1 MIMKKIT
8 LLLIGILSAL
18 NINAEVYE
26 GSCGNNVSYSLDT
39 STGVIV
45 ITGTGEMSN
54 YTTDPTPNA
63 PWYYLRSYIK
73 SVEVSNGVTT
83 IGKRA
88 FYGCSGLT
96 SVTIPNSVTSIGS
109 GAFQSCSGL
118 TSITI
123 PNSVTSIG
131 SEAFLY
137 CSGLT
142 SITIPN
148 SVTSIGS
155 YAFRYCSG
163 LTSVNIPNSVT
174 SIGESAFQECSN
186 LTEISLSDKLSTIGT
201 GVFVRCTRLESV
213 TIPKSV
219 TSIGYNAFAG
229 CTNLKSVIISE
240 GLLEIQDM
248 AFYGCTSLKSIIL
261 PNSLNKLSSSVFSG
275 CSSLESLNFPPKVRT
290 ISSAQSFNNCLNLKT
305 IIIEDSPDTLFFEVF
320 SRSDSNPKWFPDSP
334 LDSLYIGRNIKYE
347 FYESGYRYYSPF
359 REFETLRAVKFGDNV
374 SYLSDN
380 YLKGCKNLKSV
391 YLSKNISSIGNYAF
405 YGCNNLQ
412 SIEFG
417 SKLET
422 IGIDAFAECNSLK
435 KIVIPSN
442 VTSIG
447 ACAFRVGNLSELIIE
462 EGEKDINLIRGG
474 AMGDYMFSGSSI
486 DSVFWGRNGAAINYK
501 NIKHLEIGNISN
513 FKKVGS
519 PSYETKGCDTIK
531 VLSIKT
537 SSDTLHFVVEQ
548 YSWQRKYTLPFN
560 HIHIDSIYWDR
571 IIDIYDP
578 YNTGRTFY
586 PLEGVNSSFKLTIGN
601 NITSISNNMFAECN
615 ISSILIP
622 KNIKKIG
629 STSFKNCYTLSEL
642 IFEDS
647 PNPIDFEEGN
657 NFLGC
662 QLRNVYIG
670 RNMNFSTNSPF
681 NGNKE
686 GIQKLTFGNSVSE
699 IPNNAFN
706 GLKNVK
712 DLTLPQ
718 NLKTIGSMAFYGC
731 NGLAELTI
739 PGSVT
744 EIGRQAF
751 DLCNNLKTLRLDDG
765 KELLKFTAEPNY
777 LNNAFQNSP
786 LEEVYIGRNF
796 SFNNSSPLAIFGTM
810 KSLTFGEEVLSIQAR
825 SFIGCPNLKDVTS
838 YSKVVPT
845 TNDIVFTPSYQTNA
859 TLHVPYALYDEYKVA
874 NVWKDFGTIVNFEG
888 LYNLV
893 YNVDGEEYKKYIVEQ
908 GTSIT
913 PEAEPTKEGYIFSG
927 WSEIPTTMPAKDVVV
942 TGTFTIDT
950 TGIDDIYSDDDNKEY
965 YTIDGVRIAQP
976 KKGFNIVKMSDGSI
990 KKIFIK

>member
-1 MIMKKIT
+1 M
-8 LLLIGILSAL
+8 
-18 NINAEVYE
+18 
-26 GSCGNNVSYSLDT
+26 
-39 STGVIV
+39 
-45 ITGTGEMSN
+45 
-54 YTTDPTPNA
+54 
-63 PWYYLRSYIK
+63 
-73 SVEVSNGVTT
+73 
-83 IGKRA
+83 
-88 FYGCSGLT
+88 
-96 SVTIPNSVTSIGS
+96 
-109 GAFQSCSGL
+109 
-118 TSITI
+118 
-123 PNSVTSIG
+123 
-131 SEAFLY
+131 
-137 CSGLT
+137 
-142 SITIPN
+142 
-148 SVTSIGS
+148 
-155 YAFRYCSG
+155 
-163 LTSVNIPNSVT
+163 
-174 SIGESAFQECSN
+174 
-186 LTEISLSDKLSTIGT
+186 
-201 GVFVRCTRLESV
+201 
-213 TIPKSV
+213 
-219 TSIGYNAFAG
+219 
-229 CTNLKSVIISE
+229 
-240 GLLEIQDM
+240 
-248 AFYGCTSLKSIIL
+248 
-261 PNSLNKLSSSVFSG
+261 
-275 CSSLESLNFPPKVRT
+275 
-290 ISSAQSFNNCLNLKT
+290 
-305 IIIEDSPDTLFFEVF
+305 
-320 SRSDSNPKWFPDSP
+320 
-334 LDSLYIGRNIKYE
+334 
-347 FYESGYRYYSPF
+347 
-359 REFETLRAVKFGDNV
+359 
-374 SYLSDN
+374 
-380 YLKGCKNLKSV
+380 
-391 YLSKNISSIGNYAF
+391 
-405 YGCNNLQ
+405 
-412 SIEFG
+412 
-417 SKLET
+417 
-422 IGIDAFAECNSLK
+422 
-435 KIVIPSN
+435 
-442 VTSIG
+442 
-447 ACAFRVGNLSELIIE
+447 
-462 EGEKDINLIRGG
+462 
-474 AMGDYMFSGSSI
+474 
-486 DSVFWGRNGAAINYK
+486 
-501 NIKHLEIGNISN
+501 
-513 FKKVGS
+513 
-519 PSYETKGCDTIK
+519 
-531 VLSIKT
+531 LSIKT
-537 SSDTLHFVVEQ
+537 SSDTLHFVVEE

-560 HIHIDSIYWDR
+560 HIHIDSIYCDR

-586 PLEGVNSSFKLTIGN
+586 PFEGVNSSFKLTIGN
-601 NITSISNNMFAECN
+601 NLTSISNNMFAECN

-662 QLRNVYIG
+662 QLRDVYIG

-976 KKGFNIVKMSDGSI
+976 KKGFNIVKMSNGSI